1 MISNR
6 NHKGFTLVELTLSMS
21 FIAILLLAISML
33 IIQMSGIYN
42 KGLTLR
48 EANEAGQFI
57 SSEIQRT
64 LNQTY
69 SAAVNI
75 DAVSFENNGTGGR
88 LCAGTTVYAWNYP
101 KQTNNFELT
110 DGSIINRAANNSSE
124 VRFVKFTGTAKEYCE
139 QLGEGGWKQIPA
151 GANELLSG
159 GNANI
164 AIHGFTA
171 RVSEVDQDPTQ
182 AIYSVAII
190 VGTTGTGL
198 LSDNSTR
205 CRADNQKADQW
216 CAVNEF
222 AFTARAGN
230 KEGS

>member
-1 MISNR
+1 MSS
-6 NHKGFTLVELTLSMS
+6 HKYRGFTMVELMLSLS
-21 FIAILLLAISML
+21 FIAILLLAIAML
-33 IIQMSGIYN
+33 IIQMSSIYN

-64 LNQTY
+64 LNQAHR
-69 SAAVNI
+69 AAVNI
-75 DAVSFENNGTGGR
+75 DSVNFPSETGGR

-101 KQTNNFELT
+101 EKTNRFTAT
-110 DGSIINRAANNSSE
+110 DTSVINRLSNGSAE
-124 VRFVKFTGTAKEYCE
+124 VRLVKFTGTAKEYCE
-139 QLGEGGWKQIPA
+139 VQDDGSWKAIPA
-151 GANELLSG
+151 RVSELLSG

-171 RVSEVDQDPTQ
+171 RVDDVHQDPTQ
-182 AIYSVAII
+182 AIYSIGIV

-198 LSDNSTR
+198 LTDSSTR
-205 CRADNQKADQW
+205 CQADSMKSDQW